1 MTDMEGSMIGELTLV
16 LSQMFGGKSSYL
28 MHLLETLG
36 YATRCLYIN
45 HADDTRSENPFS
57 THNTTLDVS
66 QLLKLNADMIKVSR
80 LSQIPDEILR
90 KYQVIC
96 VDEGQFMPDLNERVR
111 YMVDILGSEVYVA
124 GLSGDFK
131 RENFGEIHKLLPFAD
146 KVVMLRDTLC
156 AVCSASGRRT
166 VALFTK
172 NMEDA
177 TGDQVQVGGA
187 EKYIPVCRKC
197 YLSNE

>member
-1 MTDMEGSMIGELTLV
+1 MDSQVGELTLI
-16 LSQMFGGKSSYL
+16 LSQMFGGKTSMI

-45 HADDTRSENPFS
+45 HTKDTRSDGAFS
-57 THNTTLDVS
+57 THNTTLNIETLS
-66 QLLKLNADMIKVSR
+66 SKLNADMIKVSR
-80 LSQIPDEILR
+80 LSQVSDEIVS
-90 KYQVIC
+90 KYQVVCI
-96 VDEGQFMPDLNERVR
+96 DESNFYPDLNEKVR
-111 YMVDILGSEVYVA
+111 YWVDYLCIEVYVA

-156 AVCSASGRRT
+156 AICSASGRRT